1 MNVLIDCTKNLPGP
15 APSHTLSYAPVGWGT
30 SAVLHAVGAVT
41 VWAACAMTTT
51 FETPELY
58 GDTARIELTATWA
71 PPPVS
76 PATIE
81 ITPAEPQV
89 LVMPNLA
96 RIGRRTYRP
105 ASTDVS
111 QPTAEE
117 LAMAELLM
125 SRPMAKQPRREDA
138 LPTERLSQTAP
149 SAPPI
154 QRQPVALDMATV
166 EVEPP
171 VPSSQR
177 QAAGTNDR
185 TPPRLLRNRPPT
197 YPARAMVDRLQG
209 TVLLRLGISV
219 DGRVADVEVFTSS
232 GHGVLNAA
240 AVRAVR
246 GWRFAPARRDGRP
259 VTATVRLPVRF
270 ALD

>member
-1 MNVLIDCTKNLPGP
+1 LKVLIDCTKNLSGP
-15 APSHTLSYAPVGWGT
+15 APSHTLSYAPAGWGA

-41 VWAACAMTTT
+41 VWAACAMTTAY
-51 FETPELY
+51 EPPELY
-58 GDTARIELTATWA
+58 GDTARIEVTATWA

-81 ITPAEPQV
+81 VVPAEPQV
-89 LVMPNLA
+89 LVMPKLA
-96 RIGRRTYRP
+96 RIGRQTYRP
-105 ASTDVS
+105 ASADVS

-117 LAMAELLM
+117 LAMAESLL

-138 LPTERLSQTAP
+138 PPAEDVSQLAP

-154 QRQPVALDMATV
+154 RRQPAVLDMATV
-166 EVEPP
+166 EVRPP
-171 VPSSQR
+171 VPSSQY

-197 YPARAMVDRLQG
+197 YPARATVDRLQG
-209 TVLLRLGISV
+209 TVLLRLGITV

-232 GHGVLNAA
+232 GHGVLDAA

-246 GWRFAPARRDGRP
+246 SWRFAPARRDGRP
-259 VTATVRLPVRF
+259 VAATVRLPVRF
-270 ALD
+270 VLD